1 MSSVQTVNP
10 NAQVMSKA
18 NALLVN
24 VNAAKGLQSVLRSNL
39 GPRGTLKMLVGG
51 AGQIKITKDG
61 RVLLHEMQIQHPTA
75 CMIART
81 ATAQDDATGD
91 GTTSCVLFTGELL
104 QQAERFISEGVHPR
118 ILSDGF
124 EVAKVEA
131 LKFLESYKV
140 ERPDIFKNR
149 NLLLNVAQTS
159 LRTKLTEKLADQL
172 TQICTDAV
180 LTIAKPGEPIDL
192 HMIER
197 MHMTHRSAAETR
209 LVKGLVLDHG
219 PRHPDMPTSLEKCF
233 ICILNVSLEY
243 EKTDVTSNFVYKNAD
258 ERQRMVEAERTFTDE
273 KVHAIVALKRQVC
286 TEENGM
292 KFVIINQKGID
303 PLSLDIL
310 AKDGIMALRRAKR
323 RNMERLSLAC
333 GGFAVNSVDD
343 ISPDCLGYAGKVYEQ
358 VLGEYHY
365 TIVEDLKNPSSCTI
379 LMKGPNPHT
388 IAQLKDAVRDGTRS
402 VKNAID
408 DLALVPGAGSFEIAC
423 HNHLMKFQPKVKGKA
438 KLGVKAFAE
447 ALLIIPKVLAENSG
461 LDVMDTLLELQEE
474 YQAALEKVPSNDDS
488 KGADSKID
496 SNDKKV
502 AFPYVGLDVNSGK
515 PTSPAVAGVWDN
527 YIVKRQFVQL
537 STVIA
542 SQLLLVDELM
552 RAGRRMGKK

>member
-1 MSSVQTVNP
+1 MSSVQMVNP
-10 NAQVMSKA
+10 NAQVMRKA

-104 QQAERFISEGVHPR
+104 QRAEKYIAEGVHPR

-131 LKFLESYKV
+131 LRFLESYKV
-140 ERPDIFKNR
+140 AQSDILSNR
-149 NLLLNVAQTS
+149 KLLYSVAQTS

-180 LTIAKPGEPIDL
+180 LTITKPGEPIDL

-197 MHMTHRSAAETR
+197 MHMTHRSAASSR

-219 PRHPDMPTSLEKCF
+219 PRHPDMPRSLEKCF

-243 EKTDVTSNFVYKNAD
+243 EKTDVTSNFVYKNAE
-258 ERQRMVEAERTFTDE
+258 ERARMVTAERTFTDE
-273 KVHAIVALKRQVC
+273 KVHKIVELKRKVC

-343 ISPDCLGYAGKVYEQ
+343 LTDDCLGYAGKVYEQ

-365 TIVEDLKNPSSCTI
+365 TIVEDVRNAQSCTI

-388 IAQLKDAVRDGTRS
+388 IAQLKDAVRDGTRA

-408 DLALVPGAGSFEIAC
+408 DLALIPGAGSFEIAC
-423 HNHLMKFQPKVKGKA
+423 HHHLMQFVPQVQGKA
-438 KLGVKAFAE
+438 KLGVRAFAE

-461 LDVMDTLLELQEE
+461 FDVMDSLIALQEE
-474 YQAALEKVPSNDDS
+474 YQKTLGSGETTKSSD
-488 KGADSKID
+488 G
-496 SNDKKV
+496 V
-502 AFPYVGLDVNSGK
+502 AYVGLDVNSGK
-515 PTSPAVAGVWDN
+515 PTSPVVAGVWDN
-527 YIVKRQFVQL
+527 FIVKKQFVQL

>member
-1 MSSVQTVNP
+1 MSSVKNLNP
-10 NAQVMSKA
+10 NAQVMGKG

-24 VNAAKGLQSVLRSNL
+24 VNAGKGLQNVLKSNL

-91 GTTSCVLFTGELL
+91 GTTSVVLFIGELL
-104 QQAERFISEGVHPR
+104 QQAERFISQGVHPR
-118 ILSDGF
+118 IISDGF
-124 EVAKVEA
+124 ELAKIEA
-131 LKFLESYKV
+131 LKFLETYKM
-140 ERPDIFKNR
+140 EKPDILGNR
-149 NLLLNVAQTS
+149 DLLCSVSRTS
-159 LRTKLTEKLADQL
+159 LRTKLVPKLAYQL
-172 TQICTDAV
+172 TDICTDAV
-180 LTIAKPGEPIDL
+180 LTITKPGEPIDL

-197 MHMTHRSAAETR
+197 MHMKHRSTASSR
-209 LVKGLVLDHG
+209 LVRGLVLDHG
-219 PRHPDMPTSLEKCF
+219 PRHPDMPRVVENCF
-233 ICILNVSLEY
+233 ICIFNVSLEY
-243 EKTDVTSNFVYKNAD
+243 EKTDVSSGFVYKNAA
-258 ERQRMVEAERTFTDE
+258 ERQRMVAAERTFTDE
-273 KVHAIVALKRQVC
+273 KVHAVVALKRKVC
-286 TEENGM
+286 TEENGK

-333 GGFAVNSVDD
+333 GGFQVNSVEDLT
-343 ISPDCLGYAGKVYEQ
+343 IDCLGEAGKVYEE

-365 TIVEDLKNPSSCTI
+365 TIVEDVKNPLSCTI
-379 LMKGPNPHT
+379 LMKGPNPHS

-408 DLALVPGAGSFEIAC
+408 DLALVPGGGAFEIAC
-423 HNHLMKFQPKVKGKA
+423 HNHLMGMLDNFKGKK
-438 KLGVKAFAE
+438 KLGVQAFAE
-447 ALLIIPKVLAENSG
+447 AILVIPKTLAENSG
-461 LDVMDTLLELQEE
+461 LDVMDTLIALKEE
-474 YQAALEKVPSNDDS
+474 YKAALKVSTAAADAA
-488 KGADSKID
+488 GATKS
-496 SNDKKV
+496 
-502 AFPYVGLDVNSGK
+502 AEPQTAHAYVGLDVNSGE
-515 PTSPAVAGVWDN
+515 PTSPAEMGVWDN
-527 YIVKRQFVQL
+527 FIVKKQFVQL

-552 RAGRRMGKK
+552 RAGRRMGRK

>member
-1 MSSVQTVNP
+1 
-10 NAQVMSKA
+10 
-18 NALLVN
+18 
-24 VNAAKGLQSVLRSNL
+24 
-39 GPRGTLKMLVGG
+39 MLVGG

-104 QQAERFISEGVHPR
+104 QQAERYISEGVHPR

-124 EVAKVEA
+124 EVAKIEA
-131 LKFLESYKV
+131 LRFLESYKV
-140 ERPDIFKNR
+140 SQPDVLKNR
-149 NLLLNVAQTS
+149 KLLLDVAATS

-180 LTIAKPGEPIDL
+180 ITITKPGEPIDL

-197 MHMTHRSAAETR
+197 MHMTHRSAASTR

-219 PRHPDMPTSLEKCF
+219 PRHPDMPRSLENCYV
-233 ICILNVSLEY
+233 CILNVSLEY
-243 EKTDVTSNFVYKNAD
+243 EKTDVTSNFVYKSAD
-258 ERQRMVEAERTFTDE
+258 ERQKMVSAERAFTDE
-273 KVHAIVALKRQVC
+273 KVHKIIELKRQVC
-286 TEENGM
+286 TEENGK

-303 PLSLDIL
+303 PLSLDLL

-343 ISPDCLGYAGKVYEQ
+343 VGPDCLGWAGKVYEQ

-365 TIVEDLKNPSSCTI
+365 TIVEDVKNPLSCTI

-388 IAQLKDAVRDGTRS
+388 IAQLKDAVRDGTRA

-408 DLALVPGAGSFEIAC
+408 DLSLVPGAGSYEIAC
-423 HNHLMKFQPKVKGKA
+423 HDHLMQFVPHVKGKA

-461 LDVMDTLLELQEE
+461 FDVMDTVCLSTLSLSLFSPSLSLQLTLFNLMYQVLSLQEE
-474 YQAALEKVPSNDDS
+474 YQSLNKNTASFSS
-488 KGADSKID
+488 KGSADVISSKED
-496 SNDKKV
+496 TKDDQSSSSDATNTN
-502 AFPYVGLDVNSGK
+502 AYVGLDVNSGK
-515 PTSPAVAGVWDN
+515 PTSPIVAGVWDN

-552 RAGRRMGKK
+552 RAGRRMKK